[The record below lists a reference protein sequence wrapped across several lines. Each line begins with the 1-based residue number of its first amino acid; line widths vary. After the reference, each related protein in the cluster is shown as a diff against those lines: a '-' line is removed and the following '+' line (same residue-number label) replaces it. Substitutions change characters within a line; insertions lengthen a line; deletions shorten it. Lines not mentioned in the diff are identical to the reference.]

1 MKQIHVFIADI
12 SVVCRE
18 GLKQIFR
25 AYDWI
30 SISGEANETAELLQ
44 LLPLVKCDV
53 ILTEIDFKQKGE
65 GLEACRT
72 ITELYPGK
80 QVIFFTFRKD
90 NCAVVSAMR
99 AGARAYIAKDSAT
112 NDIVDQVKAVCKGR
126 GFFLGE
132 TIPKYV
138 FSEALEQ
145 QQGSKQRPF
154 QLTEREIEIIECL
167 ALGLSTKQ
175 TAEKLCINPSTVDS
189 HKEHIKEKLHLNNV
203 VEIVAFAF
211 RHHLLSID

>member
-1 MKQIHVFIADI
+1 MKQIHVFFADPSFI
-12 SVVCRE
+12 CRE
-18 GLKQIFR
+18 GLKQVFNLH
-25 AYDWI
+25 DWVR
-30 SISGEANETAELLQ
+30 ISGEASDTVQLLQ
-44 LLPLVKCDV
+44 QLPQVKCDV
-53 ILTEIDFKQKGE
+53 VFTEIDFEQKGE
-65 GLEACRT
+65 GFQACRE
-72 ITELYPGK
+72 ITEHFPGV
-80 QVIFFTFRKD
+80 QVVFFSHHKD
-90 NCAVVSAMR
+90 NCSVVNAIS
-99 AGARAYIAKDSAT
+99 AGARAYIGKDST
-112 NDIVDQVKAVCKGR
+112 PDDILDQVKAVCKGR

-138 FSEALEQ
+138 FSEAPEQ